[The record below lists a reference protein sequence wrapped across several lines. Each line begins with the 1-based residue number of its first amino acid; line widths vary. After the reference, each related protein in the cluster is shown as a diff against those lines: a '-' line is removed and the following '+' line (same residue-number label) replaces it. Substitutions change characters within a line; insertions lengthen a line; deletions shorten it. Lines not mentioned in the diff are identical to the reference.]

1 MMSLYAGSS
10 CMSYCSAMARI
21 GSWKMGSAVTSGIRR
36 PPRYTHGAFFLSDST
51 YACPLRAGMV
61 AVPFSPVH
69 PLPTTLADR
78 LPDCT
83 PPPNPNREAHI
94 PYLRSFLLAVL
105 TAGLRA
111 KHLPGMFFSRCRN
124 LNGVRGAFADFRNF
138 RTPAQHMLLS
148 LCNALVAS
156 WNLGTRSAKE
166 GAANEVEMGIHPG
179 RAAVR
184 RMCGL
189 MPTRTRR
196 PAESMW
202 HHRPPSWLSR
212 AGSITMVGITKAG
225 ITGGT
230 GAVSAEPI

>member
-69 PLPTTLADR
+69 PLPTTPHADR

-83 PPPNPNREAHI
+83 PPANPNRKVPI

-105 TAGLRA
+105 TAGFSANDVTARA
-111 KHLPGMFFSRCRN
+111 GFGCSWCR
-124 LNGVRGAFADFRNF
+124 GWGTAGIMRR
-138 RTPAQHMLLS
+138 
-148 LCNALVAS
+148 
-156 WNLGTRSAKE
+156 LGTGPVPPYPWGASLE
-166 GAANEVEMGIHPG
+166 GGWG
-179 RAAVR
+179 F
-184 RMCGL
+184 
-189 MPTRTRR
+189 
-196 PAESMW
+196 
-202 HHRPPSWLSR
+202 
-212 AGSITMVGITKAG
+212 
-225 ITGGT
+225 
-230 GAVSAEPI
+230 